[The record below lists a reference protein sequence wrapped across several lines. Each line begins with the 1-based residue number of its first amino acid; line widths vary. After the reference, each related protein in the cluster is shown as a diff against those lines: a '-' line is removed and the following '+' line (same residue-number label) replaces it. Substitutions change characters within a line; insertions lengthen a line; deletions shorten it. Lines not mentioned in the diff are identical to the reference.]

1 MQGESDM
8 PPAASPIV
16 TVARF
21 LAAGAANTVLTIVL
35 YQALLFVMNV
45 TMSYVIAYAVGVAFA
60 AYAYARH
67 VFDTTVTQRSFG
79 RFAVFYVA
87 SGFVG
92 TLVNGGLVDPV
103 GVPARIAVF
112 VTVAIML
119 PLNYF
124 GSRAALGT
132 RRRGAAS

>member
-1 MQGESDM
+1 MPGESDM
-8 PPAASPIV
+8 SPAASPFV

-21 LAAGAANTVLTIVL
+21 LAAGAANTALTIVI
-35 YQALLFVMNV
+35 YQALLFVTTVMLA
-45 TMSYVIAYAVGVAFA
+45 YVLAYAVGVAFA

-67 VFDTTVTQRSFG
+67 VFDTTVTKAGFG

-87 SGFVG
+87 SGFIG
-92 TLVNGGLVDPV
+92 TLVNSLLVDPV

-112 VTVAIML
+112 VTVAVLL

-124 GSRAALGT
+124 GSRAALRTGSCGET
-132 RRRGAAS
+132 S